1 MRRLAIA
8 SALVLAIAGC
18 AHQAPDPQESTN
30 TARVE
35 GKIVKACAASG
46 LFKPVELAVEGAIEA
61 ALPIAALP
69 IAVVNAGVHLVC
81 VNPHAWAHDIST
93 VEWVVRN
100 LRQRASDRI

>member
-1 MRRLAIA
+1 MSRLAIA
-8 SALVLAIAGC
+8 SALLLAIAGC

-35 GKIVKACAASG
+35 GKISRACVASG
-46 LFKPVELAVEGAIEA
+46 LFKPAELAVEGLLEA

-81 VNPHAWAHDIST
+81 ANPHGWAHDIST

-100 LRQRASDRI
+100 LRQRARDRI